1 MSHKNIIGNIAVP
14 RSLDVQ
20 DSGFRGRNMR
30 DARIRWSRL
39 TRTDLQQVNTKAQ
52 LIARVQERY
61 CLPHEVA
68 AEDVDVWG
76 QDRHF

>member
-1 MSHKNIIGNIAVP
+1 MS

-20 DSGFRGRNMR
+20 DSAFRGRNMR

-61 CLPHEVA
+61 RLPHEVA

>member
-1 MSHKNIIGNIAVP
+1 
-14 RSLDVQ
+14 LDVQ
-20 DSGFRGRNMR
+20 DSGFRGRNRR

-39 TRTDLQQVNTKAQ
+39 TRSDLHQINTKAQ

-61 CLPHEVA
+61 CLPHEGA

>member
-1 MSHKNIIGNIAVP
+1 MARFAGTKHIG
-14 RSLDVQ
+14 
-20 DSGFRGRNMR
+20 FMGRNLR
-30 DARIRWSRL
+30 DAQAKWSRL
-39 TRTDLQQVNTKAQ
+39 TPSDLDQIKTKAQ

-68 AEDVDVWG
+68 AEDVDIWG